1 MQVARLGLAAPWTSL
16 PVPRLGS
23 TQASLEVLS
32 TRMIRAPLS
41 SSMAAITAVGTGTSP
56 APKVEAALTPFRA
69 DPPPALEDLAVVP
82 PTASQARPAP
92 APVPAPI
99 LTLVRQRRRPGL
111 RGVLVVAADPGAVAI
126 ARDRILVPTTV
137 PPVNRLVAALASRLA
152 VVRLWPSISVCRR
165 C

>member
-1 MQVARLGLAAPWTSL
+1 M
-16 PVPRLGS
+16 
-23 TQASLEVLS
+23 
-32 TRMIRAPLS
+32 
-41 SSMAAITAVGTGTSP
+41 
-56 APKVEAALTPFRA
+56 
-69 DPPPALEDLAVVP
+69 VP

-99 LTLVRQRRRPGL
+99 LTLVRQRRRAGL
-111 RGVLVVAADPGAVAI
+111 RGVLVVATDPGAVAI

-137 PPVNRLVAALASRLA
+137 HPVNRLVAALASRLA